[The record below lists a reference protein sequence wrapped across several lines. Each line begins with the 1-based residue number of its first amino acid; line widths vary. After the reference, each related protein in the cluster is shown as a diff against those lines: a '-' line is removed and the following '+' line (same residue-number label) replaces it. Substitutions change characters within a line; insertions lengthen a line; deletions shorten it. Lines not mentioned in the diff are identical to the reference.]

1 MIQTI
6 MLPEVFKRHHE
17 AHFVTYDLAP
27 WLQGD
32 VVAGVETMPDNP
44 ASQMVVT
51 PNIINHCL
59 LKVLFQ
65 GGLLAVETH
74 DLVVRTISG
83 QVFGFTVKVTNRD
96 FNDIAWFGD
105 DTCNID
111 PDGIIDGGT
120 FP

>member
-6 MLPEVFKRHHE
+6 LLPEVFKRNHE

-32 VVAGVETMPDNP
+32 TVLSVTDMPDSP
-44 ASQMVVT
+44 YSQMVVT
-51 PNIINHCL
+51 PTIINHCL

-74 DLVVRTISG
+74 DLVVETVSG
-83 QVFGFTVKVTNRD
+83 QVFGFTVKVTNRGFD
-96 FNDIAWFGD
+96 DIAWHGD
-105 DTCNID
+105 DTCTID
-111 PDGIIDGGT
+111 PDGVIDGGT
-120 FP
+120 F